1 MSAILRSRV
10 ARQVLT
16 GARGFASVPE
26 VMVRE
31 RPLRDL
37 DARCR
42 PAERIFS
49 LFLRD
54 ETRRPLATAST
65 PPASPP
71 RVRSLTPPSSRPIV
85 SITPQR
91 AAVVRETG
99 PSSVMK
105 VEHDYPVPKLAPGG
119 VLVANKY
126 SGINFIDTY
135 HRSGLYKRELPFIG
149 GQEGGGFVAAV
160 TPEAEAQGVK
170 VGDRVAYSSVF
181 QTYAEY
187 TAVPA
192 NKCVTVPEEVPLDV
206 AVSCGV
212 QGMTAHYLTH
222 SAHAGLVKPGEWM
235 LIHGTGSGTCQWAA
249 QMAKLRGYKVI
260 GTCSESK
267 QDIARATGVDELIV
281 YKEAPG
287 TSYEDYSSV
296 DLVPKVME
304 ITGGEGVKAVIDGIG
319 LATWET
325 SIEVLA
331 RRGIFVSFGNASGAV
346 PAFPPLRFINK
357 SGFLTRPKLNDYT
370 VTREELLS
378 RANDIYGWINSG
390 DLKVAVR
397 TVSRS
402 RFYRA
407 VSRASRMSMRQTSVA
422 IVVTHART
430 PTLNSRSRH
439 RGAPEASRDASR
451 FRSPLAV
458 AACPAF
464 PLTPRVFSFRARAA
478 GGPLLPPGA
487 SRGGPR
493 LPRGG
498 QVARQG
504 SVRDLIGVFV
514 EPFVTTAT
522 NAGIES
528 ASVAYQSDD
537 HPTY

>member
-1 MSAILRSRV
+1 
-10 ARQVLT
+10 
-16 GARGFASVPE
+16 
-26 VMVRE
+26 
-31 RPLRDL
+31 
-37 DARCR
+37 
-42 PAERIFS
+42 
-49 LFLRD
+49 
-54 ETRRPLATAST
+54 
-65 PPASPP
+65 
-71 RVRSLTPPSSRPIV
+71 
-85 SITPQR
+85 
-91 AAVVRETG
+91 VVRETG

-378 RANDIYGWINSG
+378 RANDIYGWINKG

-402 RFYRA
+402 RFL
-407 VSRASRMSMRQTSVA
+407 SRGFSRFADVDETN
-422 IVVTHART
+422 
-430 PTLNSRSRH
+430 LGRH
-439 RGAPEASRDASR
+439 RGHTCAHTNIKQSFEASRSIRGIASR
-451 FRSPLAV
+451 VAFLFAARRRRSSRTTADPS
-458 AACPAF
+458 
-464 PLTPRVFSFRARAA
+464 RFSFPSRAA

-487 SRGGPR
+487 GRGGPR

-504 SVRDLIGVFV
+504 SVRDLMNRVFV
-514 EPFVTTAT
+514 VTLVETAT

-528 ASVAYQSDD
+528 ASRAYQSDD
-537 HPTY
+537 DAVHTITTITLDTSQTNKRVNHFFLENSNQSATRRGGRFRRLLSPLFERLLSLHAPVLRLSSCPPT

>member
-1 MSAILRSRV
+1 M
-10 ARQVLT
+10 
-16 GARGFASVPE
+16 
-26 VMVRE
+26 
-31 RPLRDL
+31 
-37 DARCR
+37 
-42 PAERIFS
+42 
-49 LFLRD
+49 
-54 ETRRPLATAST
+54 
-65 PPASPP
+65 
-71 RVRSLTPPSSRPIV
+71 
-85 SITPQR
+85 
-91 AAVVRETG
+91 VRETG

-105 VEHDYPVPKLAPGG
+105 VEHDYPVPKLQPGG
-119 VLVANKY
+119 VLVKNKY

-149 GQEGGGFVAAV
+149 GQEGGGFIAAV
-160 TPEAEAQGVK
+160 SPEAEAQGVK

-192 NKCVTVPEEVPLDV
+192 NKVVTVPEEVPLDV

-281 YKEAPG
+281 YKEAQG
-287 TSYEDYSSV
+287 TSYEDYTSV

-370 VTREELLS
+370 VTREELMS
-378 RANDIYGWINSG
+378 RANDIYGWLAKG
-390 DLKVAVR
+390 ELKVAVSVSPASSQYPLRFDYFPQPGPRRIVADETNSRLQSWSHMR
-397 TVSRS
+397 T
-402 RFYRA
+402 
-407 VSRASRMSMRQTSVA
+407 QPT
-422 IVVTHART
+422 
-430 PTLNSRSRH
+430 TLNSRLRL
-439 RGAPEASRDASR
+439 RRAPSQRTL
-451 FRSPLAV
+451 RSPD
-458 AACPAF
+458 PAHSPSPNKSHPPSPTPSQVDRCF
-464 PLTPRVFSFRARAA
+464 PLEQAKEGHDYLEA
-478 GGPLLPPGA
+478 GK
-487 SRGGPR
+487 SRGKV
-493 LPRGG
+493 LYE
-498 QVARQG
+498 
-504 SVRDLIGVFV
+504 I
-514 EPFVTTAT
+514 
-522 NAGIES
+522 
-528 ASVAYQSDD
+528 
-537 HPTY
+537 